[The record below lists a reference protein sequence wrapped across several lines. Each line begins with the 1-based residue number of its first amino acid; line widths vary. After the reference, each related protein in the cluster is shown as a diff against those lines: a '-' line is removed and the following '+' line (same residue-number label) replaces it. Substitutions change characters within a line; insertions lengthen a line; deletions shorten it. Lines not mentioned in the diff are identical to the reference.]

1 MERQPIGRSSMTD
14 TVLIVCAHT
23 DDEVLG
29 CGGTI
34 ARHVAEGDAVYAVF
48 MSDGVSSRAQ
58 SDEKD
63 SAQRHAAAERARAIL
78 GIRENY
84 YLDLPDNMLDSLPLL
99 EVIHCLEPIIAKI
112 KPTLIYTHHHG
123 DLNVDHR
130 ITNQAVLTI
139 CRPFPASSVKA
150 IYAFEVMSSTEWAQP
165 TANPFLPNHYVN
177 INHQLQTKMDA
188 LRAYQPEMR
197 DSPHSR
203 SLEHMSHLAQ
213 HRGNCVGLKA
223 AEAFVTI
230 RSIR

>member
-34 ARHVAEGDAVYAVF
+34 ARHVTEGDAVFAVF
-48 MSDGVSSRAQ
+48 LADGVSSRAQ
-58 SDEKD
+58 SDEKE
-63 SAQRHAAAERARAIL
+63 SAQRYAAAESARAIL
-78 GIRENY
+78 GVRENY
-84 YLDLPDNMLDSLPLL
+84 YLDLPDNRLDCLPLI
-99 EVIHCLEPIIAKI
+99 EVIHCLEPIITKI

-139 CRPFPASSVKA
+139 CRPLPASSVKA
-150 IYAFEVMSSTEWAQP
+150 IYAFEVMSSTEWALP
-165 TANPFLPNHYVN
+165 TVNPFLPNHYVN
-177 INHQLQTKMDA
+177 ISHQLQTKMDA
-188 LRAYQPEMR
+188 LRAYQSEMR

-203 SLEHMSHLAQ
+203 SLEHIFHLAQ
-213 HRGNCVGLKA
+213 HRGHCVGVKA